1 MFIALSCTANL
12 KIYILYIYTSMCVC
26 ERERENQ
33 KELGDATR
41 ERRVAQ
47 IHESGL
53 GIGSR
58 APRLLTR
65 RAKRSTFEIQHV

>member
-1 MFIALSCTANL
+1 MFIALSCTENL
-12 KIYILYIYTSMCVC
+12 KIYIYIYEYV
-26 ERERENQ
+26 RERENQ

-58 APRLLTR
+58 ASRLLTR